1 MAHPFDISPGL
12 LLNNLGKQVA
22 SYNPA
27 DSYFRRLTVDS
38 VYDYNMVAHLW
49 QAVILGL
56 FLTYSVI
63 LSEANNLRD
72 SSSSRFQRYQS
83 E

>member
-38 VYDYNMVAHLW
+38 VYHYNMVAHLW
-49 QAVILGL
+49 QAV
-56 FLTYSVI
+56 V
-63 LSEANNLRD
+63 
-72 SSSSRFQRYQS
+72 SSGYCQDLVGRISG
-83 E
+83 